1 MNTEKYIR
9 MYQKIYLKIISKPR
23 GGVREYP
30 KISEP
35 GQGPKQ

>member
-1 MNTEKYIR
+1 

-23 GGVREYP
+23 GGVKEYP

-35 GQGPKQ
+35 GPRP